1 MNLPDGL
8 KTAEFRIPLRFDV
21 SLARYST
28 FQIGGPARYFAEPTT
43 SEELELLL
51 QFARQEKIPF
61 LAIGKGS
68 NLLFPDEGFPGLVAT
83 LIHFEPERIVFDKTN
98 YTVTV
103 SSGIHLYRLALAA
116 RDQGFGGLEFL
127 SHIPGTVGGA
137 LVMNAGFSRFPGRK
151 MEIGDFVQE
160 VSALTP
166 AGEAVRLGRESLEFS
181 YRKSNLE
188 GLVLLGAQLK
198 LFPRDR
204 EEIQKEIQA
213 NFSYRNKVQDVR
225 YPSVGSVFKNP
236 PGDSGSAGQLIDRA
250 GLKGKRIGGAMISPR
265 HANFI
270 VNVGGARATDVLRL
284 IELVQEKVSELFGV
298 RLEPEVRLLRNWAE
312 QPQS

>member
-8 KTAEFRIPLRFDV
+8 KTTEFRIPLRFDV

-43 SEELELLL
+43 RQELELLL

-68 NLLFPDEGFPGLVAT
+68 NLLFPDEGFPGLVVT
-83 LIHFEPERIVFDKTN
+83 FIHFEPDRIAFDREN
-98 YTVTV
+98 YIVTA
-103 SSGIHLYRLALAA
+103 SSGINLYRLSLAS
-116 RDQGFGGLEFL
+116 RDQGFGGVEFL

-137 LVMNAGFSRFPGRK
+137 LMMNAGFSRLSGPK
-151 MEIGDFVQE
+151 MEIGDLVQE

-166 AGEAVRLGRESLEFS
+166 AGEGVRLGRESLEFS
-181 YRKSNLE
+181 YRRSNLE
-188 GLVLLGAQLK
+188 GLVLLEAQLK

-236 PGDSGSAGQLIDRA
+236 PGDLGSAGQLIDRA
-250 GLKGKRIGGAMISPR
+250 GLKGKRFGGAMISPR
-265 HANFI
+265 HGNFI
-270 VNVGGARATDVLRL
+270 VNVGGAKASDVLRL
-284 IELVQEKVSELFGV
+284 IELVQEKVSEAFGV
-298 RLEPEVRLLRNWAE
+298 RLEPEVRLLRNLVE